1 MLLGS
6 YLKPFLPFVSP
17 SLLQCTSSKNLS
29 CQTYQHILA
38 EFRLMNETQGRNIV
52 EFFILPFLRRNATD
66 AGCVLS
72 ANSSTEWLL
81 KNFGPFT
88 QFMNL
93 TYLLSINAH
102 FDPLE
107 TLVYQ
112 SSVQKV
118 ELMVVDLPGL
128 PQKEVI
134 INSVFDHLLVSPVDR
149 GLPDVLNNLILISQ
163 RTVIQCSSLTLI
175 FKRLIQAL
183 PFLPSDMQTLVF
195 HTTGELKKNA
205 VTGCSLPEPP
215 TCLITP
221 VNATSACSGVNS
233 NETLLS
239 TGLVSAPCSIDL
251 QQYACSSLT
260 GFTAENLT
268 GLLKCQLSSNS
279 TYSKEIWKLLF
290 IKTNNVLDGALSIF
304 SSSVANKS
312 QPIRGDVV
320 SQVLDVIA
328 ELRLERITPDQWSDV
343 AFINMLLGS
352 YLKPFLPFVS
362 PSLLQCTSS
371 KNLSCQT
378 YQHILA
384 EFRLMNEMQGRNIV
398 EFFIFPFLRRNATD
412 AGCVSSANSSTEWL
426 LKNFGPFAQFMNL
439 TYLLS
444 INAHFDPLET
454 LVYLSSVQ
462 KVELMVVDLPGL
474 PQKEVIINSVFDH
487 LLVSPVDRGLP
498 DVLNNLILISQRT
511 VIQCSTLTLIFKRL
525 NLALP
530 FLPSDIMNL
539 VFHTTGELKKNA
551 VTGCSLPEPP
561 TCPITPMNA
570 TSACSGV
577 NSNETLLST
586 GLVSAPCS
594 IDLQQYACSSLTG
607 FTAENLTGLLKCQL
621 SSNSTYSKE
630 IWKLLFIK
638 TNNVLDG
645 ALSIF
650 SSSVANKSQPIR
662 GDVVSQVLDVI
673 GELRLERITP
683 DQWSDVA
690 FINMLLGSY
699 LKPFLPFVS
708 PSLLQCTS
716 SKNLS
721 CQTYQHILAEFRL
734 MNETQGRNIVEFFIL
749 PFLRRNATDAGCV
762 SSANSSTEWLL
773 KNFGPFAQFMNLTYL
788 LSINAHFDPFET
800 LVYLSSVQ
808 KVELMVVDLPG
819 LPQKEVII
827 NSVFDHLLGS
837 PVDRGLPDV
846 LELLYVS
853 STKSPLSCQ
862 TNQIIFTRL
871 DRILRSAAG
880 YLEPVI
886 WASFHNLRL
895 TAPAGCSLLPVV
907 VECPLTPYNETQA
920 CSGVD
925 SSALQQFLKNGNAS
939 KSLCAFSIAEYA
951 CTPVLNVSVEQLVS
965 VLDCHLSSDVVISSP
980 DSWKLFL
987 IRVSHRLDTALI
999 TLSNRSVWWSGSS
1012 GSVVLDVLRELR
1024 LDRLPNDGTVALWL
1038 GERLRPF
1045 LPFASKTFLQCLS
1058 SKNFSCQNFQT
1069 VVEAFNAGF
1078 LHMNDLQRQI
1088 TATNLIVPFLL
1099 RQPAGAACV
1108 SNNSSQWLSR
1118 NFGQF
1123 SAVVPLN
1130 QLISLNTQF
1139 NPLSILLSLSPEQL
1153 VGLMVDDIP
1162 GLPDKPLVI
1171 NAVFDHLIA
1180 SPQEGRIVPTLNFLV
1195 ESSKTRNISCPS
1207 YQIM

>member
-1 MLLGS
+1 
-6 YLKPFLPFVSP
+6 
-17 SLLQCTSSKNLS
+17 
-29 CQTYQHILA
+29 
-38 EFRLMNETQGRNIV
+38 MNETQGRNIV

-66 AGCVLS
+66 AGCVSS

-81 KNFGPFT
+81 KNFGPFA

-93 TYLLSINAH
+93 TYLLTINAH

-175 FKRLIQAL
+175 FKRLILAL

-195 HTTGELKKNA
+195 QTTRELKKNA

-239 TGLVSAPCSIDL
+239 TGLVSAPCIIDL
-251 QQYACSSLT
+251 Q
-260 GFTAENLT
+260 
-268 GLLKCQLSSNS
+268 
-279 TYSKEIWKLLF
+279 
-290 IKTNNVLDGALSIF
+290 
-304 SSSVANKS
+304 
-312 QPIRGDVV
+312 R
-320 SQVLDVIA
+320 
-328 ELRLERITPDQWSDV
+328 
-343 AFINMLLGS
+343 
-352 YLKPFLPFVS
+352 
-362 PSLLQCTSS
+362 
-371 KNLSCQT
+371 
-378 YQHILA
+378 
-384 EFRLMNEMQGRNIV
+384 
-398 EFFIFPFLRRNATD
+398 
-412 AGCVSSANSSTEWL
+412 
-426 LKNFGPFAQFMNL
+426 
-439 TYLLS
+439 
-444 INAHFDPLET
+444 
-454 LVYLSSVQ
+454 
-462 KVELMVVDLPGL
+462 
-474 PQKEVIINSVFDH
+474 
-487 LLVSPVDRGLP
+487 
-498 DVLNNLILISQRT
+498 
-511 VIQCSTLTLIFKRL
+511 
-525 NLALP
+525 
-530 FLPSDIMNL
+530 
-539 VFHTTGELKKNA
+539 
-551 VTGCSLPEPP
+551 
-561 TCPITPMNA
+561 
-570 TSACSGV
+570 
-577 NSNETLLST
+577 
-586 GLVSAPCS
+586 
-594 IDLQQYACSSLTG
+594 YACSSLTG

-788 LSINAHFDPFET
+788 LSINAHFDPLET

-827 NSVFDHLLGS
+827 NSVFDHLLVS

-846 LELLYVS
+846 LNNLILISQRTVIQCSSLTLIFKRLNLALPFLPSDIMNLVFHTTGELKKNAV
-853 STKSPLSCQ
+853 T
-862 TNQIIFTRL
+862 
-871 DRILRSAAG
+871 
-880 YLEPVI
+880 
-886 WASFHNLRL
+886 
-895 TAPAGCSLLPVV
+895 GCSLP
-907 VECPLTPYNETQA
+907 EPPTCPITPM
-920 CSGVD
+920 
-925 SSALQQFLKNGNAS
+925 NG
-939 KSLCAFSIAEYA
+939 KCI
-951 CTPVLNVSVEQLVS
+951 
-965 VLDCHLSSDVVISSP
+965 
-980 DSWKLFL
+980 
-987 IRVSHRLDTALI
+987 
-999 TLSNRSVWWSGSS
+999 
-1012 GSVVLDVLRELR
+1012 
-1024 LDRLPNDGTVALWL
+1024 
-1038 GERLRPF
+1038 
-1045 LPFASKTFLQCLS
+1045 
-1058 SKNFSCQNFQT
+1058 
-1069 VVEAFNAGF
+1069 
-1078 LHMNDLQRQI
+1078 
-1088 TATNLIVPFLL
+1088 
-1099 RQPAGAACV
+1099 
-1108 SNNSSQWLSR
+1108 
-1118 NFGQF
+1118 
-1123 SAVVPLN
+1123 
-1130 QLISLNTQF
+1130 
-1139 NPLSILLSLSPEQL
+1139 
-1153 VGLMVDDIP
+1153 
-1162 GLPDKPLVI
+1162 
-1171 NAVFDHLIA
+1171 
-1180 SPQEGRIVPTLNFLV
+1180 
-1195 ESSKTRNISCPS
+1195 
-1207 YQIM
+1207 